1 MVAAAV
7 AAYPGAWEV
16 QLFVGLMSCWLAR
29 LLAMQCLC
37 KRRLRGTFCDGR
49 ATWKDLPIAPQQC
62 GYTLFT
68 QLHNRGTYFLLL
80 HSACVLTSLHDI
92 ISCTQLAYLPRCMT
106 SSAAKK

>member
-16 QLFVGLMSCWLAR
+16 QLLVGLMSCWLAR

-37 KRRLRGTFCDGR
+37 KRRLRGTFCVAR
-49 ATWKDLPIAPQQC
+49 ATRKDLPIAPRQC

-68 QLHNRGTYFLLL
+68 QLHNRE
-80 HSACVLTSLHDI
+80 
-92 ISCTQLAYLPRCMT
+92 P
-106 SSAAKK
+106 